1 MHSFWPN
8 RKRRGR
14 QLNPLCTDYGEIAYA
29 DPLGRASCQCRVPV
43 LDPLRTAS
51 ARTPGTYRV
60 FSCGT
65 RARHHFLPQKST
77 SPTTDGQAGDRK
89 CARTWNGPK
98 IVTTT
103 AAANSDLAVVKMR
116 KRLGYPFTALK
127 SIVATFQNVLGS
139 FPAVYNGEVS
149 LDPSF

>member
-1 MHSFWPN
+1 M
-8 RKRRGR
+8 
-14 QLNPLCTDYGEIAYA
+14 YG
-29 DPLGRASCQCRVPV
+29 
-43 LDPLRTAS
+43 
-51 ARTPGTYRV
+51 V

-77 SPTTDGQAGDRK
+77 SPTTDDQAGDP
-89 CARTWNGPK
+89 WNGPK

-127 SIVATFQNVLGS
+127 SIVATFQNVLGG
-139 FPAVYNGEVS
+139 FPAEHNGKVS